1 MRLYHYT
8 ALAHLI
14 GEDGLSEVRKAWDLG
29 APDAVNGGAFAAPG
43 SILNAGLSPNQC
55 GDYDSL
61 LAEPMPACVWL
72 TTNPDMCAVFLNGK
86 YLDHGNWR
94 VTVVIPSTDRRLVH
108 WPKYMRRRAFFEMQ
122 MSEWMRREAEGFFC
136 YFGEVARD
144 RIKAVDHCDRATAA
158 RAISNEDRARMA
170 RAA

>member
-1 MRLYHYT
+1 MILYHYT
-8 ALAHLI
+8 ALSHLL
-14 GEDGLSEVRKAWDLG
+14 GEDVVSALRKGEIGWPID
-29 APDAVNGGAFAAPG
+29 DDMAAPG
-43 SILNAGLSPNQC
+43 SILKAGLSPNQC

-72 TTNPDMCAVFLNGK
+72 TTNPDMSAVFLNGN

-122 MSEWMRREAEGFFC
+122 ISEWMRREAEGFFC

-144 RIKAVDHCDRATAA
+144 RIRAVGHSDRATAA